1 MNIKEYPHLGE
12 SCYEQR
18 LPNGLM
24 IRVIP
29 KSGFSRKYAFFATNY
44 GSIHTQFTLDGQN
57 RTSPDGVAHYLEHKT
72 FDMPW
77 GNAMQVFAQRGA
89 SPNAFTS
96 YSMTAYYFDCTEA
109 FEDNLRL
116 LLEFVSTPYYTE
128 ESVEKE
134 RCIIEQ
140 EIRMYEDS
148 AESRV
153 FENLFACLYQY
164 HPIRVP
170 IAGTVESI
178 QAITA
183 QTLCDCHRAFYDPS
197 NMMLC
202 VVGDVEPESVINSAM
217 ELLPKEPGG
226 VSDRVY
232 GAKESMCPAQ
242 ARMEASMEI
251 SMPTF
256 AVGFKCES
264 AGNGESSMRQEFVG
278 DLASEVLMGES
289 SELYQ
294 RLYEAGLIDSDFSC
308 GFESVPQAAMLTA
321 AGDSRDPDAV
331 CAAIQEQA
339 EKILAEGVDEALFQ
353 RLKKSALGRRLRD
366 LDSFESICYRQ
377 CAYYFENCDYF
388 TFPEV
393 YQDITAEDVYAFL
406 RETVR
411 KERMAI
417 SIIKPKGAAVCS

>member
-1 MNIKEYPHLGE
+1 MNTIHFPHLGE
-12 SCYEQR
+12 ICYEQR

-44 GSIHTQFTLDGQN
+44 GSIHTRFTLDGQN
-57 RTSPDGVAHYLEHKT
+57 FISPDGVAHYLEHKT

-109 FEDNLRL
+109 FDENLRL
-116 LLEFVSTPYYTE
+116 LLEFVSTPYYTQ

-140 EIRMYEDS
+140 EIHMYEDS

-153 FENLFACLYQY
+153 FENLFACLYQH

-202 VVGDVEPESVINSAM
+202 VVGDVEPESVISAAM
-217 ELLPKEPGG
+217 ELLPKESSG
-226 VSDRVY
+226 VCVRTY
-232 GAKESMCPAQ
+232 GSEETMRPAQ
-242 ARMEASMEI
+242 SRMEVSMEI

-256 AVGFKCES
+256 AVGFKCKS
-264 AGNGESSMRQEFVG
+264 AENGESSMRQEFVG
-278 DLASEVLMGES
+278 DLAAEVLMGES

-294 RLYEAGLIDSDFSC
+294 QLYEAGLIDSEFSC
-308 GFESVPQAAMLTA
+308 GFESVPRAAMLTA

-331 CAAIQEQA
+331 CSAILAQA
-339 EKILAEGVDEALFQ
+339 DKILAEGVDEALFD

-377 CAYYFENCDYF
+377 CAYYFDRCNYF

-393 YQDITAEDVYAFL
+393 YQDISIKDVYAFL
-406 RETVR
+406 RETV
-411 KERMAI
+411 KEERMAI
-417 SIIKPKGAAVCS
+417 SIIYPKGATVCS

>member
-1 MNIKEYPHLGE
+1 MNTKKYPHLGE
-12 SCYEQR
+12 ICYEER

-24 IRVIP
+24 LRVIP

-44 GSIHTQFTLDGQN
+44 GSIHTAFMLDGQ
-57 RTSPDGVAHYLEHKT
+57 RCTSPDGVAHYLEHKT

-116 LLEFVSTPYYTE
+116 LLEFVSTPYYTQ

-153 FENLFACLYQY
+153 FENLFACLYRH

-178 QAITA
+178 QDITA
-183 QTLCDCHRAFYDPS
+183 QTLCDCHRAFYAPS

-202 VVGDVEPESVINSAM
+202 VVGDVEPEGILRAAM
-217 ELLPKEPGG
+217 ELLPGEPGG
-226 VSDRVY
+226 VGDRDY
-232 GAKESMCPAQ
+232 GPEETMTPDK
-242 ARMEASMEI
+242 ARMETSMEI

-256 AVGFKCES
+256 AVGFKCAGPKS
-264 AGNGESSMRQEFVG
+264 AGSTMRQEFVG
-278 DLASEVLMGES
+278 DLAAEVLMGES
-289 SELYQ
+289 SELFQ
-294 RLYEAGLIDSDFSC
+294 RLYETGLIDSDFSC

-331 CAAIQEQA
+331 CAAILAQA
-339 EKILAEGVDEALFQ
+339 EKILAEGVDSALFD

-393 YQDITAEDVYAFL
+393 YQDISAEDVLAFL

-411 KERMAI
+411 EERMAI
-417 SIIKPKGAAVCS
+417 SIIYPKGAAVCS